1 MQNPIHSLYLN
12 FLDFVL
18 PIFTKL
24 NIEFQSESPKI
35 HEVYSKMTITFK
47 ILLEFYIDP
56 DYLKTHDLCQIQYR
70 NPQFYLP
77 PHKLHVGGKCMADLA
92 QNIVSREEKSIF
104 LTKCLD
110 FYVEGVHQL
119 YKRFPLKSS
128 YVQTL
133 KNLQFMDPTN
143 MNNIISIAPAAMNFV
158 SKLNIDLNEIDME
171 WRMLRNT
178 SIETNNNDI
187 VKFWGDVNKLTKGD
201 GTELY
206 PNINKFVLFI
216 LILPHS
222 SASTERIFSTVNLNK
237 TKTRNKLSTETL
249 QGILHSKNMLTTQ
262 KKSCFEF
269 IINKDIIDL
278 NCNKMYKF

>member
-1 MQNPIHSLYLN
+1 
-12 FLDFVL
+12 
-18 PIFTKL
+18 
-24 NIEFQSESPKI
+24 
-35 HEVYSKMTITFK
+35 
-47 ILLEFYIDP
+47 
-56 DYLKTHDLCQIQYR
+56 
-70 NPQFYLP
+70 
-77 PHKLHVGGKCMADLA
+77 
-92 QNIVSREEKSIF
+92 
-104 LTKCLD
+104 
-110 FYVEGVHQL
+110 
-119 YKRFPLKSS
+119 
-128 YVQTL
+128 
-133 KNLQFMDPTN
+133 MDPTN

-187 VKFWGDVNKLTKGD
+187 VKFRGDVNKLTKGD

-216 LILPHS
+216 LTLPHS

-262 KKSCFEF
+262 KKSCFEI

-278 NCNKMYKF
+278 NCNKMYTF